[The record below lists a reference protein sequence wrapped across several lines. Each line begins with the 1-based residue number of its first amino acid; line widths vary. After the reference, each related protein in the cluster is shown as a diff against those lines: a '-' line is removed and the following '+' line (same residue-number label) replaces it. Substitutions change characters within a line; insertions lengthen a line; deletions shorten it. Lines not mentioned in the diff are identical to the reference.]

1 MVPQPAAKHSN
12 SVFSNPITPGAQQA
26 AHLPPTKVMSHIR
39 NFNFDTGTFFAA
51 HTSAGGIRV
60 GMNNLC
66 AIEFP
71 KGHAMFDEA
80 NALTP
85 ETVEAF
91 IDAQV
96 EAGSIDIRTFA

>member
-26 AHLPPTKVMSHIR
+26 AHLPPTKV
-39 NFNFDTGTFFAA
+39 
-51 HTSAGGIRV
+51 
-60 GMNNLC
+60 MNNLC